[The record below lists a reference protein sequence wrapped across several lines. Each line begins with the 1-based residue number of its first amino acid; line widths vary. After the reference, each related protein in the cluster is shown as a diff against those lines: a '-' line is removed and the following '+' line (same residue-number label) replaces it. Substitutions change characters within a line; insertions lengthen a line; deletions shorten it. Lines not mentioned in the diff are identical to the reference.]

1 MRVPK
6 FNRLCAVL
14 IAMTCLQS
22 VNAQQITNESRNT
35 AIQNIAKQIAA
46 NYIYPEKGGQIASH
60 IQTANFKGMFDK
72 AATWK
77 DFDELVTAELKKFSQ
92 DEHLYVKYDPAVVKE
107 LKDPEKLAEGKGHV
121 NSEASAPSS
130 MIQESKVLEGNVGY
144 LKIPII
150 NIKKSNM
157 NELYDAMKKMQGTKA
172 LIIDLRDNGGGGSD
186 LGPVFESFFLPDG
199 TPTLQF
205 ITRDGYLRTDSTVTW
220 LKEKKYE
227 NPVYILVNRKT
238 ASAAEAFAF
247 VLQQNRRAKI
257 VGERS
262 AGASYMNSWYAVNDE
277 NFVSVSTA
285 APSLAGRDMSWEVT
299 GLQPDIKVKKGDALE
314 AAVREAVKS

>member
-1 MRVPK
+1 
-6 FNRLCAVL
+6 
-14 IAMTCLQS
+14 

-157 NELYDAMKKMQGTKA
+157 DELYDAMKKMQGTKA

>member
-1 MRVPK
+1 
-6 FNRLCAVL
+6 
-14 IAMTCLQS
+14 

>member
-1 MRVPK
+1 
-6 FNRLCAVL
+6 
-14 IAMTCLQS
+14 

-157 NELYDAMKKMQGTKA
+157 DELYDAMKKMQGTKA

-227 NPVYILVNRKT
+227 NPVYILINRKT

-247 VLQQNRRAKI
+247 ELQQNRRAKI

>member
-77 DFDELVTAELKKFSQ
+77 DFDELVTAELKKFSK

-285 APSLAGRDMSWEVT
+285 APSLAGRDISWEVT

>member
-60 IQTANFKGMFDK
+60 IQTSNFKGMFDK

-107 LKDPEKLAEGKGHV
+107 LKDPEKLA
-121 NSEASAPSS
+121 
-130 MIQESKVLEGNVGY
+130 
-144 LKIPII
+144 
-150 NIKKSNM
+150 
-157 NELYDAMKKMQGTKA
+157 
-172 LIIDLRDNGGGGSD
+172 
-186 LGPVFESFFLPDG
+186 
-199 TPTLQF
+199 
-205 ITRDGYLRTDSTVTW
+205 
-220 LKEKKYE
+220 
-227 NPVYILVNRKT
+227 
-238 ASAAEAFAF
+238 
-247 VLQQNRRAKI
+247 
-257 VGERS
+257 
-262 AGASYMNSWYAVNDE
+262 
-277 NFVSVSTA
+277 
-285 APSLAGRDMSWEVT
+285 
-299 GLQPDIKVKKGDALE
+299 
-314 AAVREAVKS
+314 